1 MREIL
6 KHSLYFWIDHLEVY
20 LDKKEINF
28 IDELVTEI
36 DEDNS
41 CSAFIELSDI
51 NFHYIKIAPRWY
63 DYGYKFHMSWKQ
75 YDNVQNKNRD
85 IIIDAFSI
93 NFTRE
98 KNDLDNPRITLVIYS
113 QLLTLYNRQ
122 KFDLITFLKQ
132 NFSFYKQTNFRRP
145 DFCLDVWLP
154 KKEILPFFKK
164 FKSKLSLQSD
174 GFYQTYYT
182 RNIMSDTNRLMIT
195 RIYDKLSDTFRK
207 KKWHLYT
214 HLNHTQVNRI
224 ECEIRKEYAQT
235 ITYNIYDLL
244 ENIHIQ
250 WAVFIK
256 FVNKDLI
263 KTHRLS
269 QCDINKI
276 PFLESDKFAHQ
287 YYSRIETRD
296 FDLSTNF
303 QKLGF
308 IPKRYMDHANWY
320 AKNILA
326 QTWYKGFIQYI
337 FWNYFDDQS
346 KIQLLPS
353 WDKKIKFSR
362 KPEDLFWEMIEYL
375 KNTLHFSDVKVYKL
389 LERHIKKPTLKL
401 KR

>member
-63 DYGYKFHMSWKQ
+63 DYGYKFHMSRKH
-75 YDNVQNKNRD
+75 YDNVQNKDKD

-98 KNDLDNPRITLVIYS
+98 KNDYDNPRITLVIYS
-113 QLLTLYNRQ
+113 QFLTLYNRQ

-132 NFSFYKQTNFRRP
+132 NFSFHKQTNFRRP

-154 KKEILPFFKK
+154 KKETLSYFKK
-164 FKSKLSLQSD
+164 FKSMISLQSD
-174 GFYQTYYT
+174 GYYQTYYT
-182 RNIMSDTNRLMIT
+182 RNIQSDMNRLMIT

-214 HLNHTQVNRI
+214 HLNHTHVNRI

-256 FVNKDLI
+256 FLNKDLI
-263 KTHRLS
+263 KKYRLT
-269 QCDINKI
+269 QKDINEI
-276 PFLESDKFAHQ
+276 PFLKSDKLAHQ

-303 QKLGF
+303 QKIGF
-308 IPKRYMDHANWY
+308 IPKRYMDHANGY

-326 QTWYKGFIQYI
+326 QTWYKWFIQYI
-337 FWNYFDDQS
+337 FWNYFDDEK
-346 KIQLLPS
+346 KIQTLPS

-362 KPEDLFWEMIEYL
+362 SPEDLFLNMILYL
-375 KNTLHFSDVKVYKL
+375 KETLHFSDAKVYKL
-389 LERHIKKPTLKL
+389 LEPHIKKPILKL
-401 KR
+401 KN